1 MPPGD
6 SLFIP
11 EGKVR
16 NGILQD
22 ARLRSSKG
30 WQNQNILDV
39 WQVFIRRIEGDQLKV
54 QGRGRKL
61 KGLRPRSVL

>member
-11 EGKVR
+11 EGKVQ

-22 ARLRSSKG
+22 VRLRSSKG

-61 KGLRPRSVL
+61 KGLRQRSVL

>member
-6 SLFIP
+6 SLFIR
-11 EGKVR
+11 EGKVQ

-22 ARLRSSKG
+22 VRLRSSKG

-61 KGLRPRSVL
+61 KGLRQRSVL